1 MADMYSYNGVKLAKV
16 PVMHEGCKY
25 GIIFYDEEDKCYYW
39 FCSSEKFFLDGNQY
53 MIPASA
59 TWGGNASREGAGYW
73 STAVFT
79 PEESVE
85 TPDYYIVAHTGNII
99 WSSVDICQKDT
110 ETVVYRTTKPL
121 QYPTISFTGNSK
133 LYYVNAEPE
142 NLVCKATVNDG
153 GTLSWA
159 WYEGDVVVSTESL
172 LTPPTDTVGEKTYF
186 CVVTNDT
193 EGQKLTTTSK
203 TVTIRVR
210 EFFPLRECINWILPG
225 LCSRPLPVSVREPVA
240 YLYNGVRLPP
250 IPNDTNLPCLLLTYD
265 NFTGSGGTYNYFA
278 WVSSAPWQKAIIG
291 YQMTEAGY
299 GYAYGYDAKTDS
311 WGYASK
317 WEDDKYPP
325 IFTPTNPIWANRDVL
340 NRDGSIY
347 LAASASIPVYEDTP
361 TAYLY
366 NGVKLVALPEWDKAK
381 YPYAFMWT
389 EGEEYWLEVVPDK
402 PFAHTD
408 ENGEL
413 RVSFVHGD
421 WYSNH
426 YMAEDKWNPH
436 TPQDGTG
443 EIRFSYLVWSN
454 VDIYNQDNGSLAFA
468 ASTPVPVSE

>member
-39 FCSSEKFFLDGNQY
+39 FCSSEKFFLNGNQY

-85 TPDYYIVAHTGNII
+85 TPDYYIVAHTGNIT

-110 ETVVYRTTKPL
+110 ETVAYRTTKPL

-193 EGQKLTTTSK
+193 EGQKLKTTSK

-210 EFFPLRECINWILPG
+210 EFFPLRECINWLLPG
-225 LCSRPLPVSVREPVA
+225 LCSRPLPVGATAMWETLFEGEITTSQVDYMIGSMSGILVGYAPLFVDGEVIRLTVNGLSAIYTARDEAA
-240 YLYNGVRLPP
+240 YVIGGEIGNQYLSAGPGTTIIDDGGDYFVSSYPYGVLG
-250 IPNDTNLPCLLLTYD
+250 DTNF
-265 NFTGSGGTYNYFA
+265 FTRYPGTYIVKIERALFE
-278 WVSSAPWQKAIIG
+278 VKS
-291 YQMTEAGY
+291 
-299 GYAYGYDAKTDS
+299 YD
-311 WGYASK
+311 
-317 WEDDKYPP
+317 
-325 IFTPTNPIWANRDVL
+325 
-340 NRDGSIY
+340 
-347 LAASASIPVYEDTP
+347 
-361 TAYLY
+361 
-366 NGVKLVALPEWDKAK
+366 
-381 YPYAFMWT
+381 
-389 EGEEYWLEVVPDK
+389 
-402 PFAHTD
+402 
-408 ENGEL
+408 
-413 RVSFVHGD
+413 
-421 WYSNH
+421 
-426 YMAEDKWNPH
+426 
-436 TPQDGTG
+436 
-443 EIRFSYLVWSN
+443 
-454 VDIYNQDNGSLAFA
+454 
-468 ASTPVPVSE
+468 